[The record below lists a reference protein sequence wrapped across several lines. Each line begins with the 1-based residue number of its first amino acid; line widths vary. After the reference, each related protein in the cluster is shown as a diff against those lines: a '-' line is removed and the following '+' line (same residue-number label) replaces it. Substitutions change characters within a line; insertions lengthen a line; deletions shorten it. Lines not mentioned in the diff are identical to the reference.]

1 MALDKVCVLAWPA
14 GLLIHHLAS
23 GHPAICHQ
31 LWWPDMVGL
40 LVCGP
45 SSGACKPLAVAP

>member
-1 MALDKVCVLAWPA
+1 MALESHQGCVLAWPA

-31 LWWPDMVGL
+31 LWWPGHG
-40 LVCGP
+40 GP
-45 SSGACKPLAVAP
+45 ACLWAFVWSL